1 MGHWWVR
8 NIVEPG
14 KLPLLLALTSFVLTF
29 VVTRVITRLI
39 RAGKGPFG
47 NVKAGGLHIHHVV
60 PGVVLTVVGGF
71 GAVASDRHGAGGA
84 VAAVVFGIGAGLVL
98 DEFALILHLDDVYW
112 SEEGRKSVEVV
123 VLTAALVGL
132 LLAGFS
138 PFGVNDLSPEEL
150 QDRGGALTTIGV
162 NFLFALVA
170 LSKGKTRIAVFGAV
184 VPLVALVGA
193 VRLARPDSPWAR
205 RFYGR
210 RPRARAKAALRAY
223 HHDRRWAK
231 PRRALH
237 DLIGGKPDPR
247 PVRLPDRR

>member
-14 KLPLLLALTSFVLTF
+14 KLPLLLALAAFVLTF

-39 RAGKGPFG
+39 RAGRGPFG

-60 PGVVLTVVGGF
+60 PGVVLTLVGGF

-84 VAAVVFGIGAGLVL
+84 VAAVLFGMGAGLVL

-150 QDRGGALTTIGV
+150 QNRGGALTTIAM
-162 NFLFALVA
+162 NFLLALVA
-170 LSKGKTRIAVFGAV
+170 LSKGKARIAVFGAI

-193 VRLARPDSPWAR
+193 VRLARPGSPWAR

-223 HHDRRWAK
+223 HHDRRWAR
-231 PRRALH
+231 PRHAFQ

-247 PVRLPDRR
+247 PVRWPDRR